1 MKIKKICALA
11 ALSLSFSAGV
21 SAQSTH
27 DEEPRLFAAI
37 TNADHPNAR
46 GQWTKEQCDA
56 WAEKYG
62 PIIGINCPSPPCA
75 AITQEEAIKLASELG
90 FNSVRWWPGG
100 WTANEYINSVEQW
113 AAWADKYGM
122 TVAPVFGFP
131 QGYYNRA
138 DKEQA
143 LAELEGMV
151 RQVIRHFRNDDRIV
165 LWDIW
170 NEPEMTDP
178 EICKEQMEW
187 IQQMVL
193 WCREEG
199 CTQPIS
205 SSIIWDSGIGSANP
219 NDLTAIRNETE
230 GMMDLH
236 NFHNYSVQEDHNRN
250 VSVMVNRIGKIN
262 DNALVCT
269 ECLTRTNGS
278 GVARTLTEFSKYGIH
293 FYTWGLYS
301 CDANWEVSWGRS
313 TYYAWEPMFHNL
325 LYADGE
331 PYNPAELDFI
341 KNFKF
346 ASPGERTD
354 PGAEYTERWTERRAW
369 KWMSGGPLKGL
380 SAGSV
385 GEAQTLISQHAT
397 DGLYNTISVRLK
409 YTDYGSSSFYTTFDN
424 LLAQAKE
431 AGMTVL
437 PVLLTDDDLPGGDV
451 LLATSVYNFISK
463 YYNDARIEGWNLFTQ
478 TSTGSDSKL
487 ATFIPYLFRYVRY
500 AFPNQPMFAVPLVSN
515 ATTPDAEGGDV
526 PNLFWQLSDVA
537 AYNMA
542 QGSQAGDAFL
552 GALYKEYK
560 RPAFCM
566 NAMSL
571 QDEFATYHVNWYAA
585 GELNADDVA
594 AFAFKPIAA
603 PYENYTGRMEG
614 WQAYAQMNRV
624 PTKGLSYNSV
634 SAAITGVTEK
644 ASSGLYNSVQV
655 QLDFDTYF
663 RNSEKFFEDF
673 NNLLELAGNA
683 GMTVLPALMNDKYA
697 LRNQDALVAYVA
709 DMIGRYDKDARIMAW
724 DVYYKPCTQ
733 SVDRGRV
740 AELLPLLFSA
750 AREAF
755 ATKPV
760 FATPTVSTTAFPA
773 DFDYIDQL
781 VHGGSEAGWNRLEY
795 ANSSVEMCYDIWCMS
810 DVIAYASSQDAP
822 ELGWLNSV
830 AYRFGRPLFC
840 TKWQPSRTEDPSA
853 VLSVFR
859 NMHVN
864 WYVDG
869 EPGDENVSSFAFDP
883 IITDH

>member
-11 ALSLSFSAGV
+11 ALSLLFSAGV

-37 TNADHPNAR
+37 TNADHPYAR

-62 PIIGINCPSPPCA
+62 PIIGINCPYPPCA

-100 WTANEYINSVEQW
+100 STANEYINSVEQW

-122 TVAPVFGFP
+122 TVSPVFGFS
-131 QGYYNRA
+131 QGYYSWE
-138 DKEQA
+138 DKEQG
-143 LAELEGMV
+143 LAALEGVV

-205 SSIIWDSGIGSANP
+205 SSIIWDAGIGSANP

-331 PYNPAELDFI
+331 PYNPDELDFI
-341 KNFKF
+341 KSFKF

-380 SAGSV
+380 SAESV
-385 GEAQTLISQHAT
+385 SDAQSLIAQHSG
-397 DGLYNTISVRLK
+397 DRLYNTISVRLK

-526 PNLFWQLSDVA
+526 PNL
-537 AYNMA
+537 
-542 QGSQAGDAFL
+542 
-552 GALYKEYK
+552 
-560 RPAFCM
+560 
-566 NAMSL
+566 
-571 QDEFATYHVNWYAA
+571 
-585 GELNADDVA
+585 
-594 AFAFKPIAA
+594 
-603 PYENYTGRMEG
+603 
-614 WQAYAQMNRV
+614 
-624 PTKGLSYNSV
+624 
-634 SAAITGVTEK
+634 
-644 ASSGLYNSVQV
+644 SSGLC
-655 QLDFDTYF
+655 T
-663 RNSEKFFEDF
+663 RN
-673 NNLLELAGNA
+673 
-683 GMTVLPALMNDKYA
+683 
-697 LRNQDALVAYVA
+697 
-709 DMIGRYDKDARIMAW
+709 
-724 DVYYKPCTQ
+724 
-733 SVDRGRV
+733 
-740 AELLPLLFSA
+740 
-750 AREAF
+750 
-755 ATKPV
+755 
-760 FATPTVSTTAFPA
+760 TTAP
-773 DFDYIDQL
+773 
-781 VHGGSEAGWNRLEY
+781 R
-795 ANSSVEMCYDIWCMS
+795 
-810 DVIAYASSQDAP
+810 
-822 ELGWLNSV
+822 
-830 AYRFGRPLFC
+830 
-840 TKWQPSRTEDPSA
+840 SA
-853 VLSVFR
+853 
-859 NMHVN
+859 
-864 WYVDG
+864 
-869 EPGDENVSSFAFDP
+869 
-883 IITDH
+883 